1 MQRWFRSR
9 QQCRNRMRKIKSV
22 RPAFASDLA
31 EEEPRYRDAGRL
43 VGTARALRD
52 APSRDW
58 PRHSHVRLV
67 LLVQRPH
74 LFQRLPQLLHL
85 QYRARSARAGRPWA
99 RPAAPAP
106 QPRSPGRAAGARR
119 QRGAAPAPAPPP
131 APPPCR
137 RARGKRGR
145 SAANR
150 ERRRGLATRGGGAVP
165 PPGPTRRV
173 TCSGLCAASG
183 LRTRGAQAG
192 QAPTPGLGRPRRGVT
207 GPTRCFTAVSPTVLS
222 PPSAPL
228 SQAGPAAPP
237 PFGTRPSTGGRAP
250 ACRPS
255 RAAGRASS
263 APGQDKPN
271 SSTPILRLILN
282 FHFSCFLVGPPTPR

>member
-173 TCSGLCAASG
+173 TCVASA
-183 LRTRGAQAG
+183 GAGSQVCEHG
-192 QAPTPGLGRPRRGVT
+192 GHRQGR
-207 GPTRCFTAVSPTVLS
+207 L
-222 PPSAPL
+222 
-228 SQAGPAAPP
+228 PP
-237 PFGTRPSTGGRAP
+237 PA
-250 ACRPS
+250 
-255 RAAGRASS
+255 
-263 APGQDKPN
+263 
-271 SSTPILRLILN
+271 
-282 FHFSCFLVGPPTPR
+282 